1 MKSITLRPAKK
12 MCRASAHLFAAA
24 LLVSSTVAYAYL
36 PIHWNDKFAARDP
49 ECSDLIILGRVVQL
63 ERGPALT
70 VEERDTYDIVTYGIY
85 AELAVGRALKGEEL
99 IEKNRRVRLP
109 LGYTSVRCDSEIP
122 HACETVP
129 TSLAAGPRDS
139 HRVNEIYLANTQY
152 GFDLRMNEVYLLF
165 LSRQWPLGPEEG
177 EYWIPRCGPFSI
189 GWVQYLPR
197 QAGEEPD
204 NRPLKQGISFGS
216 IGNLWSEPKPLAAYI
231 DELEAALAANEGKQR

>member
-109 LGYTSVRCDSEIP
+109 PRLHVGAMRQRDTARLRDGTDQLGCGAER
-122 HACETVP
+122 
-129 TSLAAGPRDS
+129 
-139 HRVNEIYLANTQY
+139 
-152 GFDLRMNEVYLLF
+152 
-165 LSRQWPLGPEEG
+165 LSPG
-177 EYWIPRCGPFSI
+177 E
-189 GWVQYLPR
+189 
-197 QAGEEPD
+197 
-204 NRPLKQGISFGS
+204 
-216 IGNLWSEPKPLAAYI
+216 
-231 DELEAALAANEGKQR
+231 